1 MKFSYLGPPR
11 CRGHGHRHE
20 RGHYG
25 SWIVLDESGYRARR
39 LAVEPG
45 ALDHEHE
52 LSVDGVLLQAPWPT
66 SPGDHSCAHFSP
78 FPGRRDR
85 GGRPGRL
92 CAVRPMI
99 RHAMFVCDPMAAA
112 RKIIDRAR
120 EAGLS
125 PELAKRFES
134 ELLPRAEAFLANAPE
149 HPPVGAE
156 EEDRLLQGLLDL
168 YRPFMRPIMSAL
180 PSLADAMSS
189 ALDDLLAPSLQAD
202 EGRRRAMRHLE
213 EAISSLIKAV
223 TVVAAQMSRQA
234 GISGVDVDVD
244 SLPALDE
251 TSSELRTYLRGL
263 LAFLV
268 AFDRKE
274 EDLERL
280 VPWAWMARRE
290 LLKTEALVIA
300 AAQQRLALPSSR
312 SPRAPGGWKGR
323 VRIADD
329 FDDPLP
335 VEIEDAFYTSS
346 IDPKPSG

>member
-1 MKFSYLGPPR
+1 MRAAGVASVAGDPHNADLYQPLAYCR
-11 CRGHGHRHE
+11 AMRVRRAVLVYRSRALCRGSSAMAPGGEHRRCAQVRALLAPFHGGVTAE
-20 RGHYG
+20 VGEDGLG
-25 SWIVLDESGYRARR
+25 S
-39 LAVEPG
+39 
-45 ALDHEHE
+45 
-52 LSVDGVLLQAPWPT
+52 
-66 SPGDHSCAHFSP
+66 
-78 FPGRRDR
+78 
-85 GGRPGRL
+85 
-92 CAVRPMI
+92 VRPMI
-99 RHAMFVCDPMAAA
+99 RHAMFLCDPMAAA

-134 ELLPRAEAFLANAPE
+134 ELLPRAEAFLSNAPD
-149 HPPVGAE
+149 HPPAGAE
-156 EEDRLLQGLLDL
+156 EEARLLQGLLDL
-168 YRPFMRPIMSAL
+168 YRPFVRPIMSAL
-180 PSLADAMSS
+180 PSFADAMSA
-189 ALDDLLAPSLQAD
+189 ALDDLLAPNLQAD
-202 EGRRRAMRHLE
+202 EARRRAMRHLE
-213 EAISSLIKAV
+213 EAISSLIRAV
-223 TVVAAQMSRQA
+223 TVVGAQLSRQA
-234 GISGVDVDVD
+234 GIAGVDVDVD
-244 SLPALDE
+244 SLPTLDE

-263 LAFLV
+263 LALFV

-312 SPRAPGGWKGR
+312 SPRAPGGWKGQ

-346 IDPKPSG
+346 IDPEPPG